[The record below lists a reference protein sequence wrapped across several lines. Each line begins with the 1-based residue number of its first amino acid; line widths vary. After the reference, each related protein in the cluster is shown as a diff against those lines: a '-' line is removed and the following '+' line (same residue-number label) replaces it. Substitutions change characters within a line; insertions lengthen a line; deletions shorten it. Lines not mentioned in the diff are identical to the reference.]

1 MLTLNQTCYNKQC
14 SEKYTRYIQLICIT
28 KTRNGKLV
36 ALG

>member
-1 MLTLNQTCYNKQC
+1 MFTSKQTCFSKQC
-14 SEKYTRYIQLICIT
+14 SEKYIYIQLICIN

>member
-1 MLTLNQTCYNKQC
+1 MLTLNQTCYNKQR